1 MKNVKLAIL
10 LFLTAS
16 YGLNAQN
23 IDTNREKDKKEKND
37 QPLIENKAVEA
48 IKEEEPT
55 KIKNSI

>member
-23 IDTNREKDKKEKND
+23 IDTSREKDKKEKND
-37 QPLIENKAVEA
+37 QPLNESKAVES
-48 IKEEEPT
+48 IKGEEP
-55 KIKNSI
+55 IKQ